1 MLESKVKKI
10 IEAPLESLGY
20 GVVQIRF
27 IESLKPKLEILIER
41 IDSLPITV
49 DDCARASR
57 TISTHL
63 DVEDIISKAYMLE
76 VSSAGIDRPL
86 VEYKD
91 YVRFKGYKV
100 FIQVAEPIFGFKKFR
115 GFLEE
120 VSSRQISIRSEAPN
134 IEELVQIPFMDILK
148 GKLDLDYMIA
158 LRLKE
163 RKEQNEA

>member
-20 GVVQIRF
+20 GIVQVRF
-27 IESLKPKLEILIER
+27 MDAAKPKLEILIEKK
-41 IDSLPITV
+41 DLSPVTV

-57 TISTHL
+57 TASTHL
-63 DVEDIISKAYMLE
+63 DVEDLISKAYMLE

-86 VEYKD
+86 IEYED
-91 YVRFKGYKV
+91 YVRFKGYKIFV
-100 FIQVAEPIFGFKKFR
+100 QLSEPLLGFKKFR
-115 GFLEE
+115 GFLQE
-120 VSSRQISIRSEAPN
+120 VSSRHIVLQSEAPN
-134 IEELVQIPFMDILK
+134 IEDPIEIPFVDILK